1 MLMMIVGYTLLET
14 A

>member
-1 MLMMIVGYTLLET
+1 MLMMIVGYTLLES